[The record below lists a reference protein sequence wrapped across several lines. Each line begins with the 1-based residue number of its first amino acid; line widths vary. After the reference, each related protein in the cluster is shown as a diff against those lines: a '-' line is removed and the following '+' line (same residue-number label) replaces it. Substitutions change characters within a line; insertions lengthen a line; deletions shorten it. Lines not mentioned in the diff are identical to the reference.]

1 MDKKFTK
8 PKPNP
13 LEKAGPLSK
22 LFFWWLNPLFKTGYK
37 RTLQEDDMYNI
48 MYEDSSQKQADDL
61 EREWKK
67 ELDNAKESPNRPPS
81 LKRALFRLF
90 GARYLLLGLCALF
103 VESVKIVQPI
113 VLTWLLGYFAPEST
127 VTTTQAYMYAL
138 IISVC
143 AFTVSLC
150 QHPYMYLQQAIGWK
164 MRVACCGLV
173 YRKALKLNHAA
184 LGKSNTGQ
192 IVNLMSNDVSKFD
205 LVFQFSN
212 YVWIAPLAIIVV
224 TTLLYR
230 DLGPPSLAGF
240 GYIIFHLA
248 ISGRIGRLFATFRGQ
263 IAKKT
268 DVRIRTMSEI
278 ISAMR
283 VIKMYTWE
291 KPFSEIVANLRKAVY
306 HDAEIYLLDD
316 PLSAVDSEVGR
327 HLFNRCIQGVLSNKA
342 CILVTHQL
350 QYLKEADQIMVLLEG
365 EQVATGT
372 YSELQNSGIDF
383 TKLMGEEESEDV
395 ENGRSTVSAVLPG
408 TLANGLAA
416 NSAKAEAD
424 EKDATSPLLKE
435 EDRMSGTVGW
445 RVYRDYF
452 SAGAGVKGLLFCTL
466 LRIGFAVLYAMSDW
480 WLAYW
485 LEIGIIIKASIT
497 RGLVLSL
504 SSVSSRMLV
513 FCTFVTF
520 ALTGHNI
527 TAGLVFRALGLY
539 NILQLAVFTFLP
551 IAIVNL
557 SESLVS
563 LGRIQEFLLLEEA
576 ECEEVSG
583 RTGRITATSPKEAEC
598 SVMLTDVNATWTGDS
613 DHPTLKDI
621 NLQLKPGQLLAVIGP
636 VGSGK
641 SSLLSAVLKELPV
654 MSGEVKVHGKV
665 GYASQ
670 QPWVFSG
677 TVRQNILFGRPYK
690 EDVYN
695 EVIQVCALE
704 KDLELL
710 PHGDMTLVGDRGVT
724 LSGGQKARINLAR
737 AVYHDA
743 EIYLLDD
750 PLSAVDSEVGRHLFN
765 RCIQGVLSNKACI
778 LVTHQLQYL
787 KEADQIMVLLEGE
800 QVATGTYSEL
810 QNSGIDFTKLMGEE
824 ESEDVENG
832 RSTVSAVLPG
842 TLANG
847 LAANS
852 AKAEAD
858 EKDATS
864 PLLKEEDRMS
874 GTVGWRVYRDYF
886 SAGAGVKGLLF
897 CTLLRIGFAVLYA
910 MSDWWLAYWAQR
922 EEQHLAAKH
931 NWVLTSN
938 GYNTTMFNASFVG
951 DMVNATATPTNS
963 SRVFPVAPL
972 DTHFYI
978 YILTAFTVGT
988 LIVGVVGNQLF
999 LLITVVSSKNLHNAM
1014 FNAIIRAPIRF
1025 FDTNPVGR
1033 VLNRFSKD
1041 IGQLDEMLPLVFS
1054 QFAEGGIGLF
1064 MIMTVC
1070 VIVNP
1075 WVLIPTLPIL
1085 LLFVYIR
1092 KYYLSTSR
1100 DIKRLEGTRRVLNRF
1115 SKDIGQL
1122 DEMLPLVFSQ
1132 FAEGGIGLS
1141 MIMTVC
1147 VIVNP
1152 WVLIPTLPILLLFM
1166 YIRKYYLSTS
1176 RDIKRL
1182 EGTTRSPM
1190 FSHLS
1195 ATIQGLWTIRAFG
1208 AQESFQQEFDAHQD
1222 LHSEA
1227 WFLYLTCG
1235 KWMAIRV
1242 DVLVAFFV
1250 SAVAIC
1256 SVPASNALDDGLV
1269 GLSVT
1274 YAIILTGRFQFIVRQ
1289 SAELENL
1296 MTSAERVLTYTKLEP
1311 EAPLTTSTKP
1321 PRDWP
1326 QHGGIKLEDASF
1338 SYSEDGPDVLKNLCV
1353 EMQPQEKI
1361 GIVGRTGAGK
1371 SSLMQMLFR
1380 MAEPQGTVRI
1390 DGVDVTKIGLYDL
1403 RKKISVIPQDP
1414 VLFSGTLRRN
1424 LDPFND
1430 FTDQQLW
1437 SAIEEVQLK
1446 QAVNDLQGK
1455 LESEMAESGTN
1466 FSVGQRQLVCLA
1478 RALLRKNRI
1487 LIIDEATANVD
1498 PRTDQLIQETI
1509 REKFKNCTVLTI
1521 AHRLNT
1527 VIDSDRILVLQ
1538 EGRVQ
1543 EMGEAHALL
1552 QDRDGVFTA
1561 MVDQSGKALAAEL
1574 REAARQCYIEK
1585 HGTDQLSLYKY
1596 ISSIVGRET
1605 RV

>member
-61 EREWKK
+61 EREWKT

-224 TTLLYR
+224 TSLLYR

-291 KPFSEIVANLRKAVY
+291 KPFSEIVANLRK
-306 HDAEIYLLDD
+306 
-316 PLSAVDSEVGR
+316 
-327 HLFNRCIQGVLSNKA
+327 
-342 CILVTHQL
+342 
-350 QYLKEADQIMVLLEG
+350 
-365 EQVATGT
+365 
-372 YSELQNSGIDF
+372 
-383 TKLMGEEESEDV
+383 
-395 ENGRSTVSAVLPG
+395 
-408 TLANGLAA
+408 
-416 NSAKAEAD
+416 
-424 EKDATSPLLKE
+424 
-435 EDRMSGTVGW
+435 
-445 RVYRDYF
+445 
-452 SAGAGVKGLLFCTL
+452 
-466 LRIGFAVLYAMSDW
+466 
-480 WLAYW
+480 

-551 IAIVNL
+551 IAIVHL

-576 ECEEVSG
+576 EYDEASG
-583 RTGRITATSPKEAEC
+583 KTGRITATSPKEAEC
-598 SVMLTDVNATWTGDS
+598 SVMLNDVNATWTGDG
-613 DHPTLKDI
+613 DHLALKDI

-824 ESEDVENG
+824 ESEDVQNG

-931 NWVLTSN
+931 NWVLADN
-938 GYNTTMFNASFVG
+938 GYNTTMFNVSNVG
-951 DMVNATATPTNS
+951 DMVNATAIPTNS
-963 SRVFPVAPL
+963 SRIFPVAPL

-978 YILTAFTVGT
+978 YVLTAFTVGT
-988 LIVGVVGNQLF
+988 LIVGVLGNQL
-999 LLITVVSSKNLHNAM
+999 LLFITVVSSKNLHNAM
-1014 FNAIIRAPIRF
+1014 FDAIIRAPIRF
-1025 FDTNPVGR
+1025 FDTNPVG
-1033 VLNRFSKD
+1033 
-1041 IGQLDEMLPLVFS
+1041 
-1054 QFAEGGIGLF
+1054 
-1064 MIMTVC
+1064 
-1070 VIVNP
+1070 
-1075 WVLIPTLPIL
+1075 
-1085 LLFVYIR
+1085 
-1092 KYYLSTSR
+1092 
-1100 DIKRLEGTRRVLNRF
+1100 RVLNRF

-1152 WVLIPTLPILLLFM
+1152 WVLIPTLPILLLFV

-1296 MTSAERVLTYTKLEP
+1296 MTSGERVLTYTKLEP
-1311 EAPLTTSTKP
+1311 EAPLITSTKP

-1326 QHGGIKLEDASF
+1326 QHGGIELDDASF

-1390 DGVDVTKIGLYDL
+1390 DGVDVTKIGLHDL

-1414 VLFSGTLRRN
+1414 VLFSGSLRRN

-1509 REKFKNCTVLTI
+1509 REKFRNCTVLTI